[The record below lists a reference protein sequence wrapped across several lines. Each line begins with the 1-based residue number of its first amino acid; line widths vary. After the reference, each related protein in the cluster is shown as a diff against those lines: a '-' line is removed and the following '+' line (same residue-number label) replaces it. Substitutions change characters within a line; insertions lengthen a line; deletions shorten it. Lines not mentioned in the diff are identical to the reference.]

1 MSRNPFL
8 QNMPEIQA
16 AGGLVPMVIEQSARG
31 ERAYDIYSRLLKE
44 RVIFLVGPV
53 EDYMANLICAQLLF
67 LEAENPDK
75 DIHLYINSPGG
86 SVTAGMA
93 IYDTMQFIKADVST
107 TCIGQACS
115 MGAFLLA
122 GGAKGK
128 RFCLPNSRVMIHQ
141 PLGGFQGQASDIE
154 IHAKEILFIRER
166 LNELLAHHTGQSL
179 ETIERDTNRDNFMSA
194 ARAVEYGLVDAVH
207 EKRQMPV

>member
-1 MSRNPFL
+1 MSSDKFSRANTPV
-8 QNMPEIQA
+8 
-16 AGGLVPMVIEQSARG
+16 GLGYIPMVVEQSGRG

-53 EDYMANLICAQLLF
+53 DDMTANLVVAQLLF

-75 DIHLYINSPGG
+75 DISLYINSPGG

-93 IYDTMQFIKADVST
+93 IYDTMQFIKPDVST
-107 TCIGQACS
+107 LCIGQAAS
-115 MGAFLLA
+115 MGALLLTA
-122 GGAKGK
+122 GAKNK

-154 IHAKEILFIRER
+154 IHAKEILYLKDK
-166 LNELLAHHTGQSL
+166 LNRILSHHTGQDL
-179 ETIERDTNRDNFMSA
+179 KTISKDTDRDNFMSSED
-194 ARAVEYGLVDAVH
+194 AVKYGLVDKVIN
-207 EKRQMPV
+207 ER